1 MAPLLRDC
9 ALLVSPALQE
19 GFGIGIAEAL
29 ACGVPA
35 VVTPS
40 GGPEE
45 MVRRS
50 GGGHVTAGFSEDEL
64 AAAMLAALTDRAALA
79 EQRRA
84 GRVYVAAEHSPARFQ
99 ALLDEALRELDG

>member
-1 MAPLLRDC
+1 M
-9 ALLVSPALQE
+9 LVSPSRQE

-29 ACGVPA
+29 ASGVPA

-45 MVRRS
+45 LVRRS
-50 GGGHVTAGFSEDEL
+50 GGGRVTSGLVGAGARRDG
-64 AAAMLAALTDRAALA
+64 ARDARPTRARLA

-84 GRVYVAAEHSPARFQ
+84 GRAYVETEHSPARFRE
-99 ALLDEALRELDG
+99 LLAAAFRELDG